1 MTNIPSERNDGGVA
15 AEQQADTGGVRH
27 LAHKPD
33 GPLAAMLLASG
44 IGTFFLGLFT
54 TWAEASE
61 SFAQDTLKIDNDV
74 GPLSGKTT
82 FAVIAYLVAW
92 AILSPVLWKRSLPWP
107 TVLAISGALIAA
119 GYIGT
124 FPKFFELFAPD

>member
-1 MTNIPSERNDGGVA
+1 VAREDGQTIEEVA
-15 AEQQADTGGVRH
+15 LQAESLEIVE
-27 LAHKPD
+27 KPN
-33 GPLAAMLLASG
+33 GPAAAALLAAG
-44 IGTFFLGLFT
+44 IGTFVLGLFT
-54 TWAEASE
+54 TWAEASD

-82 FAVIAYLVAW
+82 FAVIAYLIAW
-92 AILSPVLWKRSLPWP
+92 AVLTPVLWKRSLPWP
-107 TVLAISGALIAA
+107 AVLAISGALIAA